1 MQSFLDKL
9 PKGYRELFGI
19 SEILNPECLADAR
32 ATAFTWAEL
41 PGRGCLGLN
50 RKYFDEA
57 AANDRIVAI
66 VASRAAVSTPPAKKK
81 AVIISD
87 KPDEL
92 FYAVHN
98 TAIHEPHAA
107 PVRARDIHPSARV
120 ATSAQLLGDDIRIGA
135 NTVVHEGC
143 LLIGPLE
150 IGADCI
156 IMPGVMLGTDGM
168 FSKKIL
174 GRKVHVRHFGGL
186 RIGRNCTIHAGT
198 NVSKSVNFG
207 EATTLEDD
215 VNIGIGAN
223 IGHDSFIGADSEIS
237 GRVMLAGR
245 VTVGKGCWLGAG
257 VILSNAIEVGD
268 KAKVRIGA
276 VVVDD
281 VPAGGDVSGN
291 FASDHTA
298 RLREHMQAKRK

>member
-19 SEILNPECLADAR
+19 SEILNPECLAEAR
-32 ATAFTWAEL
+32 ATAFTWTEL
-41 PGRGCLGLN
+41 PGRVCLGLN
-50 RKYFDEA
+50 RKYYDEA

-66 VASRAAVSTPPAKKK
+66 VASRAAVSAPPAKKK
-81 AVIISD
+81 AVIIAD

-98 TAIHEPHAA
+98 TAIHESHATPA
-107 PVRARDIHPSARV
+107 TGRDIHPSARV
-120 ATSAQLLGDDIRIGA
+120 AASARLLGDDIRIGA
-135 NTVVHEGC
+135 NTVVHDGC
-143 LLIGPLE
+143 VLIGPLE

-174 GRKVHVRHFGGL
+174 GRKTHVHHFGGL
-186 RIGRNCTIHAGT
+186 RIGGNCIIHAGT
-198 NVSKSVNFG
+198 IITKSVNFG

-223 IGHDSFIGADSEIS
+223 IGHDSWIGADSEIS

-268 KAKVRIGA
+268 RAKIRIGS
-276 VVVDD
+276 VVVED
-281 VPAGGDVSGN
+281 VAAGADISGN
-291 FASDHTA
+291 FASDHKTRLKQHLTA
-298 RLREHMQAKRK
+298 QRK